1 MPVISNGEEV
11 IRQTLNLLR
20 AAQVLELP
28 VFVTEQYPK
37 GLGATVA
44 EVREVC
50 QELLLFEKT
59 TFDGCTPEVQQALR
73 SQGIRSLIV
82 AGVETH
88 VCVTQTVLS
97 ALGSELNVHVI
108 SEATSSRT
116 EANRQIGLQ
125 RMHDAGAVVGSV
137 EMALFE
143 LLQESGTP
151 AFRSILQIIK

>member
-11 IRQTLNLLR
+11 IRQTLNLMR

-44 EVREVC
+44 GVREVSN
-50 QELLLFEKT
+50 QLTSFEKT
-59 TFDGCTPEVQQALR
+59 TFDGCIPEVQQALR

-97 ALGSELNVHVI
+97 ALRSDLNVHVI
-108 SEATSSRT
+108 NEATSSRT

-151 AFRSILQIIK
+151 AFKAILQIIK